1 MFALL
6 VSAILSPNIPSENLK
21 LRIEYRRKMATS
33 DGARK
38 LDATS
43 SLHIAI
49 HNAYARELAASLR
62 GDDDDGKTIMH
73 KVQAE

>member
-1 MFALL
+1 
-6 VSAILSPNIPSENLK
+6 
-21 LRIEYRRKMATS
+21 MATS

-62 GDDDDGKTIMH
+62 GDDDDGKT
-73 KVQAE
+73 KAKECENDPRQAESDLNSTFP

>member
-6 VSAILSPNIPSENLK
+6 VPGLYSPNIPSENLK

-43 SLHIAI
+43 SLHVAI
-49 HNAYARELAASLR
+49 HNAYARELAAALR
-62 GDDDDGKTIMH
+62 GDDEDGIIMH
-73 KVQAE
+73 KIKAE